1 MQNDTKKKRLLGAAL
16 SALVMGGL
24 MLVITL
30 CMLFDY
36 FSVGGSLAETVLIL
50 LSAAM
55 FLAIVVGIV
64 MAFCQRRNEIRGGEE
79 DEARKY

>member
-1 MQNDTKKKRLLGAAL
+1 MQNDTKGKRMLGAAL

-36 FSVGGSLAETVLIL
+36 FSVGGSTAETVVIL
-50 LSAAM
+50 LSAVV
-55 FLAIVVGIV
+55 FLAIVVGVLI
-64 MAFCQRRNEIRGGEE
+64 AFLQRRREIQGGEE

>member
-1 MQNDTKKKRLLGAAL
+1 MQNDTKGKRLLGAAL

-30 CMLFDY
+30 CMLADY
-36 FSVGGSLAETVLIL
+36 FSVGGSPAETVVILISAVLL
-50 LSAAM
+50 LS
-55 FLAIVVGIV
+55 ITVGVTI
-64 MAFCQRRNEIRGGEE
+64 AFCQRRKEIRGGEE